1 MNFTSLRVTQ
11 YMYIQGLAR
20 TPSKTLTVYPKSI
33 DSLDELQRL
42 TEAISYGYE
51 FLASEIS
58 VVRTD

>member
-1 MNFTSLRVTQ
+1 
-11 YMYIQGLAR
+11 MYIQGLAR